1 MTALPLVTLVLT
13 ATVVQALPP
22 PRDGDIR
29 ALYWELRNE
38 TEVWVT
44 LEPMSP
50 AGKRAPQAMTLTFTR
65 RFAGKWPDN
74 QPARFEI
81 RADAGF
87 LWAPKNE
94 LWVAIDDGTKI
105 DFASHNP
112 FGLTT
117 GDVSTYVAAE
127 IPLETVTRIGKA
139 PRVSGNAL
147 GFEFVLTESQRQAV
161 RDFLERAMSD
171 NPARLP
177 RGGSS

>member
-1 MTALPLVTLVLT
+1 MTLLPVVALVLT
-13 ATVVQALPP
+13 ATAVQALPP
-22 PRDGDIR
+22 PGDGDIR

-44 LEPMSP
+44 LEPKSP
-50 AGKRAPQAMTLTFTR
+50 DAKPAPQAMTLTFTR

-74 QPARFEI
+74 QPPRFEV

-94 LWVAIDDGTKI
+94 LWIAVDGDETI

-112 FGLTT
+112 FGLIT
-117 GDVSTYVAAE
+117 GVVSTYVAAE
-127 IPLETVTRIGKA
+127 IPIATLARIGKA
-139 PRVSGNAL
+139 SRVSGNAL
-147 GFEFVLTESQRQAV
+147 GFEFTLTASQRQAV

-177 RGGSS
+177 RRTS